1 VLHLPSS
8 WTWDFWLAD
17 DGQNYHLFFL
27 KASRA
32 LGDPGRRHWRA
43 TVGHAVSGD
52 LRSWTEVADAL
63 LPADPP
69 AWDDLATW
77 TGCVVRG
84 DDRRWRMFY
93 TGVDRASGG
102 LIRRIGVVVSDD
114 LYAWHRV
121 GEEPLLEAD
130 PRWYEKRADGSWPD
144 EAWRD
149 PWVLPDPDGEGWHM
163 LVTARSRHG
172 APDQRGVVGHA
183 RSTDLSNWTSEPPL
197 SEPGQ
202 GFGQLEVTQVE
213 VIGGRPVLLFS
224 CLGTELSRARQ
235 DAGETGGVWV
245 ADADSA
251 TGPFDIAGAYRLT
264 NESHYAGRLV
274 RDRQGMWQLLAFR
287 HTGPDGRFVGQLAE
301 PVTIGRDEAGRLR
314 VAAEAPSNR
323 DQPEPNVAAGRLR

>member
-1 VLHLPSS
+1 VLRLPSS

-32 LGDPGRRHWRA
+32 LGDPDRRHWRA
-43 TVGHAVSGD
+43 TIGHAVSPD
-52 LRSWTEVADAL
+52 LRTWTEVADAL
-63 LPADPP
+63 VPADPP

-84 DDRRWRMFY
+84 DDLRWRMFY

-102 LIRRIGVVVSDD
+102 HTQRIGVAVSDD
-114 LYAWHRV
+114 LYTWHRV
-121 GEEPLLEAD
+121 GDEPLLEAD

-163 LVTARSRHG
+163 LITARSRHG
-172 APDQRGVVGHA
+172 APDQRGVVAHA
-183 RSTDLSNWTSEPPL
+183 RSIDLNTWTSEPPL

-213 VIGGRPVLLFS
+213 IVGGRPVMLFS

-235 DAGETGGVWV
+235 DAGETGGVWA
-245 ADADSA
+245 ADADSV

-264 NESHYAGRLV
+264 EESHYAGRLV
-274 RDRQGMWQLLAFR
+274 RDRSGVWQLLAFH
-287 HTGPDGRFVGQLAE
+287 HTGHDGRFVGQLSE
-301 PVTIGRDEAGRLR
+301 PMTIGRDEAGRLR
-314 VAAEAPSNR
+314 VAADAPSNG
-323 DQPEPNVAAGRLR
+323 DAQKPNVAAVGLR